1 MSLLTGVFDPPRAC
15 CRRCGATDRGLPI
28 GSYVGEDGK
37 PHKLGSR
44 ITEAAGSA
52 GGNFLTAEIAHIAR
66 REVAYREIGAL
77 IDQERL
83 TTNLLSSMPLTFNL
97 LAPLAAKRERAD
109 SMLYALLSDF
119 RGFAL
124 ETLFEHSPGR
134 GDQRFTG
141 RLYRLRR
148 IDPL

>member
-1 MSLLTGVFDPPRAC
+1 MSLLTGVFDPPRAY
-15 CRRCGATDRGLPI
+15 CRRCGAKTAACQSAAMSARTASPI
-28 GSYVGEDGK
+28 NS
-37 PHKLGSR
+37 
-44 ITEAAGSA
+44 AAASPRRQGRA

-141 RLYRLRR
+141 RLYCLRR